1 MEKEPARLSFGT
13 VSLVT
18 QGEHKFYTTTIPSE
32 VLARSCVA
40 ISREE
45 NNIDGF
51 QRVLDRKRAQDIA
64 DYIDNGLGTVPS
76 SIVLSSQDDAELIY
90 DSKRKSISFKDIPQA
105 FLILDGQHRV
115 FGFALA
121 KKTLRVPVV
130 IYDNLNKREESR
142 LFIDINSKQKG
153 VPSELLLDIK
163 KMAEYENDAEATM
176 RIIFDR
182 FKDDPTTVLYGKLS
196 PSKKVTGKITRTV
209 FNSAVGPLVK
219 LFKSMS
225 DDEVYEIFK
234 AYYQAT
240 YDSIFDAKGIGLD
253 FFQPTVFKAT
263 SGFFPAVARRTKDRF
278 GSIYSYDHFSE
289 ILSPVS
295 EKFRPAKIKEIKNAY
310 KPLVKHLEEC
320 LDSDFHL

>member
-1 MEKEPARLSFGT
+1 MNKSPDRISYGT

-18 QGEHKFYTTTIPSE
+18 QGDHKFYTTTIPSE
-32 VLARSCVA
+32 VLARTCVA

-45 NNIDGF
+45 DNIDGF
-51 QRVLDRKRAQDIA
+51 QRVLDKKRAQEIA
-64 DYIDNGLGTVPS
+64 DYIDNGMGTVPS
-76 SIVLSSQDDAELIY
+76 SIVLSSQEEADLIY
-90 DSKRKSISFKDIPQA
+90 DSKRKSISFKDMPGA

-121 KKTLRVPVV
+121 KSSLRVPVV

-153 VPSELLLDIK
+153 VPTELLLDIK
-163 KMAEYENDAEATM
+163 KMAEYENDAEARM

-182 FKDDPTTVLYGKLS
+182 FKNDPETILYSRLS
-196 PSKKVTGKITRTV
+196 AAKKVSGKITRTV

-219 LFKSMS
+219 LFGSMS
-225 DDEVYEIFK
+225 DEEVFEVFK
-234 AYYQAT
+234 SYYQAS
-240 YDSIFDAKGIGLD
+240 YDVIFAPKGLEEE
-253 FFQPTVFKAT
+253 FFQATVFKAT

-278 GSIYSYDHFSE
+278 GSVYSYDNFTE
-289 ILSPVS
+289 VLQPVAD
-295 EKFRPAKIKEIKNAY
+295 KFRPSRIKDAKNAY
-310 KPLVKHLEEC
+310 KPLVKHLEES

>member
-1 MEKEPARLSFGT
+1 MDNEPNRLSFGT

-18 QGEHKFYTTTIPSE
+18 QGEHRFYTTTIPSE

-64 DYIDNGLGTVPS
+64 DYIDNGLGTIPS

-182 FKDDPTTVLYGKLS
+182 FKDDPTTVLYGRLS
-196 PSKKVTGKITRTV
+196 PSKKVPGKITRTA
-209 FNSAVGPLVK
+209 FNAAVGPLVR

-234 AYYQAT
+234 AYYQAA
-240 YDSIFDAKGIGLD
+240 YDSIFEAKNVNQD

-278 GSIYSYDHFSE
+278 GSVYSYDQFSE

-295 EKFRPAKIKEIKNAY
+295 EKFRPTKIRESKNAY

>member
-1 MEKEPARLSFGT
+1 MNKEPDRISYGT

-18 QGEHKFYTTTIPSE
+18 QGDHKFYTTTIPSE
-32 VLARSCVA
+32 VLARTCVA

-51 QRVLDRKRAQDIA
+51 QRALDPKRAQDIA

-76 SIVLSSQDDAELIY
+76 SIVLSSQDNAELVY
-90 DSKRKSISFKDIPQA
+90 DSKRKSISFNDIPQA

-176 RIIFDR
+176 RTIFDR
-182 FKDDPTTVLYGKLS
+182 FKDDPTTVMYLKLS
-196 PSKKVTGKITRTV
+196 PSKKVQGKITRTV
-209 FNSAVGPLVK
+209 FNSAIGPLVK
-219 LFKSMS
+219 FFRSKSE
-225 DDEVYEIFK
+225 DEIYDILN
-234 AYYQAT
+234 AYYQAAF
-240 YDSIFDAKGIGLD
+240 DSIFNAKNIGD
-253 FFQPTVFKAT
+253 EFFQPTVFKAT
-263 SGFFPAVARRTKDRF
+263 SGFFPSVARRAKDRF
-278 GSIYSYDHFSE
+278 GGIYSYDHFVE
-289 ILSPVS
+289 VLSPVS
-295 EKFRPAKIKEIKNAY
+295 DKFRPEKIKEAKNAY